1 MEPWLSTTSL
11 PLCLTLNLF
20 PFIKRSEA
28 LPACPHLRAAVIPE
42 TSLGDGERII
52 LILRMGILRPKG
64 VKQLAEGSE
73 LAWDSALLTTSGGSS
88 RLPAEQIFRL

>member
-1 MEPWLSTTSL
+1 MNNSL

-28 LPACPHLRAAVIPE
+28 LPACSHLRASVIPE

-64 VKQLAEGSE
+64 VKQLAGGFK
-73 LAWDSALLTTSGGSS
+73 LAWDPGLLTTNRVSPH
-88 RLPAEQIFRL
+88 LPAEQIFLL